1 VLVFGAQNARDFEEI
16 AVETEGSEEVSGI
29 VGEAGGFG
37 EGGRRTRRWER
48 LERRRDRGRQ

>member
-1 VLVFGAQNARDFEEI
+1 MFGAQNARDFEEI

-37 EGGRRTRRWER
+37 EGGRRTGRWER